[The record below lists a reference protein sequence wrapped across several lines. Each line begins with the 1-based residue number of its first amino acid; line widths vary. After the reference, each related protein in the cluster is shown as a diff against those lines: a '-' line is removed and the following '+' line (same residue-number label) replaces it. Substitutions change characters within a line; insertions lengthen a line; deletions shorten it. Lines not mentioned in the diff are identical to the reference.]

1 MYRRY
6 PGVYRGGSGPP
17 LKWYL
22 QYKRSVC
29 VNIEKLK
36 TDIKLSIKIRN
47 LGQIHALLRSI
58 ASTPPTQI

>member
-22 QYKRSVC
+22 QYKS
-29 VNIEKLK
+29 EKLK

-47 LGQIHALLRSI
+47 LGQIHALLRFI
-58 ASTPPTQI
+58 ASAPPTQI

>member
-6 PGVYRGGSGPP
+6 RGVYRGGSGPP

-22 QYKRSVC
+22 QYKKSVC

-36 TDIKLSIKIRN
+36 TGIKFVKIYSVGTSHTN
-47 LGQIHALLRSI
+47 L
-58 ASTPPTQI
+58 TF